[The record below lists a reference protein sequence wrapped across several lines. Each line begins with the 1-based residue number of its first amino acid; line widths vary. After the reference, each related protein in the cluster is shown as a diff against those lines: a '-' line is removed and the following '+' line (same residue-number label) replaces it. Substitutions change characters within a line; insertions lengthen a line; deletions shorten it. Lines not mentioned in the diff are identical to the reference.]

1 MKWNCWRQ
9 KRMKFRHNKKRNT
22 AFLFEALVKELTK
35 SIVKN
40 DLQTK
45 EKIISLIKENFKKDS
60 ILAKELKIYKSLLES
75 KNLSNRV
82 AEKLIYEARREYK
95 SLDREVVFEAQSRLI
110 NQINKTLSRNIFSN
124 FVPQYKNIATIYQLF
139 SEEDGPKKR
148 VLLEEK
154 VIQQLSAPTEV
165 LKEKIVPTDK
175 LVFSTFTKNFNSIYS
190 KNLQEDQRE
199 LLNKYITSFSDNG
212 IEFKIF
218 LNEEVGRL
226 KNEMTQSLRS
236 ESVKGNPLIL
246 EKTQKVIQTIE
257 EFKNT
262 EITSSMIQ
270 KIMKIQSLVK
280 EIQN

>member
-95 SLDREVVFEAQSRLI
+95 SLDIEVVFESQSRLI

-165 LKEKIVPTDK
+165 LKEKIIPTDK

>member
-1 MKWNCWRQ
+1 
-9 KRMKFRHNKKRNT
+9 MKFRHNKKRNT

-139 SEEDGPKKR
+139 SEEDGSKKR

-165 LKEKIVPTDK
+165 LKEKIIPYK
-175 LVFSTFTKNFNSIYS
+175 S
-190 KNLQEDQRE
+190 KIGDSN
-199 LLNKYITSFSDNG
+199 
-212 IEFKIF
+212 
-218 LNEEVGRL
+218 
-226 KNEMTQSLRS
+226 
-236 ESVKGNPLIL
+236 
-246 EKTQKVIQTIE
+246 
-257 EFKNT
+257 
-262 EITSSMIQ
+262 
-270 KIMKIQSLVK
+270 
-280 EIQN
+280 

>member
-1 MKWNCWRQ
+1 MKWNCWRR

-95 SLDREVVFEAQSRLI
+95 SLDREVVFEAQSKLI

-165 LKEKIVPTDK
+165 LKEKIIPTDK
-175 LVFSTFTKNFNSIYS
+175 LVLSTFTKNFNSIYS

>member
-165 LKEKIVPTDK
+165 LKEKIIPTDK

-190 KNLQEDQRE
+190 KNLQEDQRA

>member
-165 LKEKIVPTDK
+165 LKEKIIPTDK

>member
-1 MKWNCWRQ
+1 
-9 KRMKFRHNKKRNT
+9 MKFRHNKKRNT

-124 FVPQYKNIATIYQLF
+124 FVPKYKNIATIYQLF

-165 LKEKIVPTDK
+165 LKEKIIPTDK

>member
-1 MKWNCWRQ
+1 MKWNCWRR

-95 SLDREVVFEAQSRLI
+95 SLDREVVFEAQSKLI

-165 LKEKIVPTDK
+165 LKEKIIPTDK

>member
-1 MKWNCWRQ
+1 MKWNCWRR

-95 SLDREVVFEAQSRLI
+95 SLDREVVFEAQSKLI

-165 LKEKIVPTDK
+165 LKEKIIPTDK

-226 KNEMTQSLRS
+226 KNEMTESLQS
-236 ESVKGNPLIL
+236 ESVKSNPLIL

>member
-154 VIQQLSAPTEV
+154 VIQQVSAPTEV
-165 LKEKIVPTDK
+165 LKEKIIPTDK